1 MVPAH
6 NERILQRLF
15 GNSKVQSPTN
25 RINIF
30 QITNLKYFYETQV
43 NKIGALPPW
52 LSPVERLA
60 VNQSV
65 KGSNPFGG
73 ATSQLHLYLFY
84 FPFFSFEQSTVF
96 SLNFEAP
103 VSSSNSLSAQVF
115 HCIDCAFWCG
125 REIRYAGTPLRFAE
139 GCF

>member
-43 NKIGALPPW
+43 NKTGALPPW

-73 ATSQLHLYLFY
+73 ANANEKNYR
-84 FPFFSFEQSTVF
+84 F
-96 SLNFEAP
+96 SLIFIYQN
-103 VSSSNSLSAQVF
+103 
-115 HCIDCAFWCG
+115 
-125 REIRYAGTPLRFAE
+125 
-139 GCF
+139 